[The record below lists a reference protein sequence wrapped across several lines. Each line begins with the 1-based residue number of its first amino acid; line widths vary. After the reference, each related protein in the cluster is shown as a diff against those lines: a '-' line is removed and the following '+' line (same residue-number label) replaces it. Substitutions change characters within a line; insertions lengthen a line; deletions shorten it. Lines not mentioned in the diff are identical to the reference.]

1 MLRLMAMSF
10 GGAILLEQFGVA
22 TGAPFRRVPWWQ
34 RIFFQIFVYLCD
46 GLENGDLELFAVIVH
61 KK

>member
-10 GGAILLEQFGVA
+10 GGAIMLEWFGVA
-22 TGAPFRRVPWWQ
+22 TGGPFRRVPWWQ
-34 RIFFQIFVYLCD
+34 MIFFGIFVYLCD
-46 GLENGDLELFAVIVH
+46 GLENEDLELFAIVAH